1 MEDKTLSNLREASKR
16 GPSKIEEIA
25 TALDYST
32 AATADW
38 SLRHI
43 VTNNPSHMHNAM
55 YCAGLKDAFTL
66 VLLHL
71 QQEEECFEFCELLN
85 GFRFSIVDELRRR
98 GKEVDFP
105 NIGTALI

>member
-1 MEDKTLSNLREASKR
+1 MEDQTLNHLRDFKQVRSKF
-16 GPSKIEEIA
+16 EEIA
-25 TALDYST
+25 NALDYST

-55 YCAGLKDAFTL
+55 YCAGLRDAFEL

-71 QQEEECFEFCELLN
+71 QDEEEAFEFCELLN
-85 GFRFSIVDELRRR
+85 GFRFSIVDQLRKRADVR
-98 GKEVDFP
+98 CSA
-105 NIGTALI
+105 IGSAFI